1 MDRLKCGV
9 SAVGDA
15 QAAGRNAW
23 RALCAQ
29 LGARLDVLWLAPQ
42 EAGGACDLLVLCVD
56 AGAQALAASH
66 IAQLRSANP
75 ACCVIVVCS
84 GLGAQDVAALL
95 GAGAFDFVCAPYRDG
110 EPGMRVERAAGLLAR
125 PALDACEAIRCARAH
140 DLIGTSAPFVR
151 ELARLPL
158 TARSDASV
166 LILGE
171 TGTGKE
177 MFARAI
183 HYLSPRAARGLVAV
197 NCGAIP
203 IELMESELFGC
214 ARGAY
219 TSAHAARSGLVRE
232 AEGGTLFL
240 DEIDALPLG
249 AQTKLLRFLQEMEY
263 RPVGSDRLWHA
274 DVRVIAAS
282 NHDLAALVERGAF
295 RSDLYFRLNV
305 LSLNLPALRERA
317 EDVPALAG
325 HFAQLCCRKARRPA
339 LGLTARATRKLLAY
353 AWPGNVRE
361 LYNVIER
368 AVLFCGGPV
377 IDADD
382 LALPEPRGPDIAPE
396 SFRDAKARSV
406 TAFERDYIERLLA
419 THAGNITQAA
429 TAARKNRRAFF
440 ELMRKHAIAP
450 ERFRQSG
457 RAED

>member
-1 MDRLKCGV
+1 MDRLNCGV

-15 QAAGRNAW
+15 EALGRNAY

-29 LGARLDVLWLAPQ
+29 VGARLDVVWHPPPGVA
-42 EAGGACDLLVLCVD
+42 GACDLLVLSVD
-56 AGAQALAASH
+56 AGAHVLAASH
-66 IAQLRSANP
+66 IEQMRRAMP
-75 ACCVIVVCS
+75 ACSVIVLCS
-84 GLGAQDVAALL
+84 GIGAQDVASLL

-110 EPGMRVERAAGLLAR
+110 ELGMRVERAAGLLAR
-125 PALDACEAIRCARAH
+125 PALDARAAIETARAH
-140 DLIGTSAPFVR
+140 DLIGSSTLFVR
-151 ELARLPL
+151 ELARLPV

-203 IELMESELFGC
+203 VELMESELFGC

-219 TSAHAARSGLVRE
+219 TSAHVARSGLVRE

-282 NHDLAALVERGAF
+282 NHDVAALVEQGAF
-295 RSDLYFRLNV
+295 RRDLYFRLNV
-305 LSLNLPALRERA
+305 LNLNLPALRERA
-317 EDVPALAG
+317 EDVPALAY

-339 LGLTARATRKLLAY
+339 LGFTARAMRKLLAY
-353 AWPGNVRE
+353 DWPGNVRE

-368 AVLFCGGPV
+368 AALFCAAPV
-377 IDADD
+377 IDVDD
-382 LALPEPRGPDIAPE
+382 LALPEAREPDAPPE
-396 SFRDAKARSV
+396 SFRDAKARSI

-450 ERFRQSG
+450 ERFREARHG
-457 RAED
+457 GD